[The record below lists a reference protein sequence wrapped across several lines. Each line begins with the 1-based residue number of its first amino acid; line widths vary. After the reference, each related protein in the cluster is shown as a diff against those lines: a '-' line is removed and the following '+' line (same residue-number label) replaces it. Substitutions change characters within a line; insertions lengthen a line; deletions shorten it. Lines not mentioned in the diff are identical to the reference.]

1 MVYKMNGFSG
11 FGNSPINKNDN
22 ELESPSLSPDKERL
36 LLKMEKDMAR
46 QRNIT
51 VEEAGEMVAD
61 KKKEAKELITK
72 TATGG
77 VG

>member
-51 VEEAGEMVAD
+51 VEEAMQDD
-61 KKKEAKELITK
+61 KIQNFLTNYRNKLLKK
-72 TATGG
+72 
-77 VG
+77 

>member
-1 MVYKMNGFSG
+1 MGYKMNGFSG

-51 VEEAGEMVAD
+51 VEEAMQDD
-61 KKKEAKELITK
+61 KIQNFLTEYRKKLLKK
-72 TATGG
+72 
-77 VG
+77 